1 MYHNRFFLALT
12 VDKNTTK
19 FKEWLD
25 IASLV
30 ELKPNTDVID
40 VLGYF
45 AYETVREVGHSLT
58 VVHPQRE
65 WWLPYSWGQIK
76 HLDSEINTDNVYGL
90 IPTSF

>member
-1 MYHNRFFLALT
+1 VYHNRFFLALT

-30 ELKPNTDVID
+30 ELKPNTDVIE

-45 AYETVREVGHSLT
+45 AYESVREVGHSLYSGPSSER
-58 VVHPQRE
+58 VVAI
-65 WWLPYSWGQIK
+65 Y
-76 HLDSEINTDNVYGL
+76 L
-90 IPTSF
+90 ILGVR